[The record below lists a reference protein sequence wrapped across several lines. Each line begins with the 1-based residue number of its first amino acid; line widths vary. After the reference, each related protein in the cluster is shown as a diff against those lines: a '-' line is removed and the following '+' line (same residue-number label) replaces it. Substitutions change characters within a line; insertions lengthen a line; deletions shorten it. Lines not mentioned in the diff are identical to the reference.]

1 MTTSELAA
9 TTPTSG
15 SVPPTP
21 GSTLAAVPLDELE
34 LELRRLGG
42 VTCVGFEEEEGA
54 LVVQLL
60 AVDAT
65 DVAELRDR
73 AARLSRAHV
82 AGPVIVEVD
91 TGQTALTP
99 DDERVELLAVIPSFD
114 NLEIEVHLGYAGQRT
129 VGRGQSGMGPM
140 EVASATLDALRFLRL
155 PVSYKVL
162 AASSLSGGIGDA
174 VVVIL
179 GGDRPTSNRYGIATG
194 QTLEEAAA
202 RATLHALNR
211 TLIPRQT

>member
-1 MTTSELAA
+1 MAMSEVAA
-9 TTPTSG
+9 AG
-15 SVPPTP
+15 SVPPSP
-21 GSTLAAVPLDELE
+21 GSALSAVPLDELE
-34 LELRRLGG
+34 LELRRLEG
-42 VTCVGFEEEEGA
+42 VTYVGFEEEEGA

-60 AVDAT
+60 AAGAT
-65 DVAELRDR
+65 DVGDLRDR

-91 TGQTALTP
+91 TGQPAAAP
-99 DDERVELLAVIPSFD
+99 VDERVELLAVVASFD

-129 VGRGQSGMGPM
+129 VGRGQAGMGPM

-155 PVSYKVL
+155 PASYKVL
-162 AASSLSGGIGDA
+162 AASSLSGGVGDA

-179 GGDRPTSNRYGIATG
+179 GSEEPGANRYGIATG
-194 QTLEEAAA
+194 TTLDEAAA

-211 TLIPRQT
+211 TLIPRPTT